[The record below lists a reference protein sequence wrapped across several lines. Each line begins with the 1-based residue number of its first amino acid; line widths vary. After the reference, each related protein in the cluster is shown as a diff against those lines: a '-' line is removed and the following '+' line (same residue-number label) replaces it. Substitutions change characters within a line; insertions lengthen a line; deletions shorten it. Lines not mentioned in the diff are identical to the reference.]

1 MQQNCSSRAATHH
14 AANHPSSTIR
24 PFRRLAAGRPDSACI
39 DDVPRSLLCVLQA
52 VAAADQV
59 FPARNALI
67 YIICHEFGN
76 ALDHARRND
85 VSESNFDVDGLSVSL
100 ASRSPVTS

>member
-1 MQQNCSSRAATHH
+1 V
-14 AANHPSSTIR
+14 
-24 PFRRLAAGRPDSACI
+24 GI

-76 ALDHARRND
+76 ALDHARPND
-85 VSESNFDVDGLSVSL
+85 VSESNFSTWTDYQFPLPAVHRLPHNDNWQRG
-100 ASRSPVTS
+100 